1 MSTPNFPPLVARA
14 QSTPSDLEHAV
25 LAEQL
30 GTTGN
35 GNAITAISKNSSVPA
50 VSIRGSGALLDCVN
64 SAGLSV
70 ATIAQDGSIT
80 VQGQQLGQSVDS
92 SIYPISEYGFAS
104 LSVDIGACQTNS
116 DLSSWRVRMYVP
128 ANTPL
133 VAAGVFCNTAGTPGV
148 GGLNGY
154 SVYSDDAQTQLAS
167 SPTDNNLYATGG
179 WRFKDF
185 SSPVA
190 AQSDPYFVQL
200 LIAINGY
207 VAAPSTL
214 YSICGGSGGNTYSV
228 YSGGYNKPN
237 HRRSV
242 FATISS
248 FPASFDPTSHGTIT
262 EYMLLAAL
270 ATA

>member
-14 QSTPSDLEHAV
+14 TSSPSDLEHAV

-30 GTTGN
+30 GTTGY
-35 GNAITAISKNSSVPA
+35 GNAITAISKNSSVPV
-50 VSIRGSGALLDCVN
+50 VSIRGHGALLDCVN
-64 SAGLSV
+64 SSGVSV
-70 ATIAQDGSIT
+70 ATIAQDGTIT
-80 VQGQQLGQSVDS
+80 VGGQQLGQSVDS
-92 SIYPISEYGFAS
+92 SIYPLSEYGFAS
-104 LSVDIGACQTNS
+104 VSENIGSFRTNS

-128 ANTPL
+128 ANKPL
-133 VAAGVFCNTAGTPGV
+133 VAAGVFCNTAGTLGA
-148 GGLNGY
+148 GGLNGFA
-154 SVYSDDAQTQLAS
+154 VYSDDGQTQLAS
-167 SPTDNNLYATGG
+167 TPTDDTLYATGG

-185 SSPVA
+185 SAPIA
-190 AQSDPYFVQL
+190 AQNDPYFVHL

-207 VAAPSTL
+207 LAAPSTL

-248 FPASFDPTSHGTIT
+248 FPASFNPTSHGTIT